1 MNLKLKIPSIKNYTG
16 IIFVLFISVLVNM
29 KVKSIDEVS
38 YLSLWL
44 GIVFGVV
51 LQRSR
56 FCFYCISRDFIEK
69 KNAEGLLGIIT
80 SLVIGT
86 LGYHLVFGAFLIE
99 PTFPQLPPNAHISPV
114 SIVLI
119 LGSFSFGLGM
129 AFAGSCISAQLYR
142 LGEGLISALFAFIGI
157 IIGFILA
164 YNVWNYLYL
173 GIIFNAPVIWLPHY
187 FSYEGSVA
195 IQITLLTCLAL
206 FFFKLHKKQKKQS
219 VKLWW
224 KIKWPTYVGGILVG
238 LIAAAA
244 YLRVTP
250 LGVTAEIGNI
260 SRNLGDFLNMS
271 PARLE
276 GFDTLRGCIGI
287 VKTIFLT
294 NNGLFIFGIVLGSFA
309 SAIFSE
315 DFKIQIPKKND
326 VKNSFIGGLFM
337 GFGAMIALGCTVGN
351 LLSGIMAA
359 SLSGWVFLI
368 FCGIGLY
375 LGWFIKTKYSF

>member
-219 VKLWW
+219 VILWW

-271 PARLE
+271 PSRLE